1 MRAHEMLLDLQCS
14 DRAIAV
20 IAFTVGFS
28 DLSHFNRAFRR
39 RFGMTPSEARHA
51 GRDAGS
57 A

>member
-1 MRAHEMLLDLQCS
+1 MLLDLQCS

-20 IAFTVGFS
+20 IAFIVGFS
-28 DLSHFNRAFRR
+28 DLLHFNRAFRR
-39 RFGMTPSEARHA
+39 RFGMTPSETRHG